1 MKKILLA
8 VSLLLSSLAVGA
20 QQYDVAAYLYPAYAA
35 GDVRLRPFWPMGMGE
50 WETVLTMQQR
60 YPRHEWNRHPL
71 WGYINEAD
79 PAVME
84 MEIDQATSHGVNV
97 FIFDWYWFDGRPWM
111 ETTLTDGFLK
121 ARNRDK
127 MQFYLM
133 WANHNVGNDWDTRIS
148 YVGDQNIIYRGGV
161 DRAEFEKICKRNIEL
176 FFKQPN
182 YYKIDGKPVFM
193 IYEVSTFIEGIGG
206 VEAAKDALAWFRE
219 EVKKA
224 GFPDLEL
231 QFTMWDSQ
239 FNYSGVDEA
248 KVQAGRPREDF
259 IRNLGFNS
267 MSHYQFCHYIWM
279 DDDYQTI
286 LDRAYEEWDK
296 LDAEFTIPYYPHV
309 SIGWDNSPR
318 FGESAVVKE
327 NTPERFEGALR
338 KAKDWLDARPD
349 VHKLITINSWNEW
362 TETSYLQP
370 DDVYGYGYLDAVKR
384 VFGPKSH
391 LPEAANKAE
400 AVAAALKDPK
410 SEYMVVVSHRGD
422 WRNYPENSLPAIESV
437 IRMGVDMMELDVKKT
452 KDGVLVLMH
461 DGTLDRT
468 TTGHG
473 KVSDYTYEEILRFN
487 LKRGHGIDI
496 PGLKVPTLRQALE
509 VCKDRITVNVDQGYE
524 YYDEVLAIAEELGV
538 TDQILIKG
546 GYPWPDVQKKLAQ
559 HPRNLM
565 YMPVVGNVQGGE
577 SDQFK
582 SYITAKKPQMAY
594 ELCFNE
600 LNDNVKDAARKVLA
614 SGSKVWVNTIWGS
627 LCGEHDD
634 DKAFGAADPDA
645 VYGPI
650 LDLGTSIIQTDR
662 PEFLIRY
669 LEKKGRR

>member
-1 MKKILLA
+1 MKRILLT
-8 VSLLLSSLAVGA
+8 VSLILSSLAVGA

-84 MEIDQATSHGVNV
+84 MEIDQAVSHGVNV

-206 VEAAKDALAWFRE
+206 VEAAKDALAWFRQ
-219 EVKKA
+219 EVKDA

-248 KVQAGRPREDF
+248 KVNAGRPREDF
-259 IRNLGFNS
+259 IRDLGFNS

-286 LDRAYEEWDK
+286 LNRAYEEWDK

-318 FGESAVVKE
+318 FGDSAVVKD
-327 NTPERFEGALR
+327 NTPERFEEALR
-338 KAKDWLDARPD
+338 RAKSWVDARPGL
-349 VHKLITINSWNEW
+349 HPLITINSWNEW

-370 DDVYGYGYLDAVKR
+370 DDVYGYGYLDAVKH

-400 AVAAALKDPK
+400 AVAAALKDPDSK
-410 SEYMVVVSHRGD
+410 YMVVVAHRGD

-509 VCKDRITVNVDQGYE
+509 VCKDRITVNVDHGFE

-538 TDQILIKG
+538 TDQVLIKG

-559 HPRNLM
+559 HSHNLM

-627 LCGEHDD
+627 LCGEYDD
-634 DKAFGAADPDA
+634 DKAFGAADPDS

-669 LEKKGRR
+669 LEEKGRR

>member
-1 MKKILLA
+1 MKRILLA

-20 QQYDVAAYLYPAYAA
+20 QQYDVAAYLYPAYAV

-60 YPRHEWNRHPL
+60 FPRHEWNGHPL

-84 MEIDQATSHGVNV
+84 MEIAQAVSHGVNV

-206 VEAAKDALAWFRE
+206 VEAAKDALAWFRQ
-219 EVKKA
+219 EVKDA

-248 KVQAGRPREDF
+248 KVNAGRPREDF
-259 IRNLGFNS
+259 IRDLGFNS
-267 MSHYQFCHYIWM
+267 MSHYQFCHYI
-279 DDDYQTI
+279 
-286 LDRAYEEWDK
+286 LNRAYEEWDK

-318 FGESAVVKE
+318 FGDSAVVKD
-327 NTPERFEGALR
+327 NTPERFEEALR
-338 KAKDWLDARPD
+338 RAKSWVDARPD
-349 VHKLITINSWNEW
+349 MHKLITINSWNEW

-370 DDVYGYGYLDAVKR
+370 DDVYGYGYLDAVKH

-473 KVSDYTYEEILRFN
+473 KVSDYTYEEILRLD

-496 PGLKVPTLRQALE
+496 PGLKVPTLRQAME
-509 VCKDRITVNVDQGYE
+509 VCKDRITVNVDQGFE

-538 TDQILIKG
+538 TDQVLIKG

-559 HPRNLM
+559 HSHNLM

-634 DKAFGAADPDA
+634 DKAFEAADPDA

-669 LEKKGRR
+669 LEEKGRR